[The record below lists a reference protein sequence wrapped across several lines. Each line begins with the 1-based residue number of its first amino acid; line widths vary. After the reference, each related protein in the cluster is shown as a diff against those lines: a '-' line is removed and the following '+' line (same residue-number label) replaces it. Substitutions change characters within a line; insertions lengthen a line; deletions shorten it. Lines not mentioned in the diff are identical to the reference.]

1 MNLRTRIHKSG
12 LVDLGGRII
21 VCECVPQWFERC
33 WEDFTKTTPKLL
45 LFLFV
50 KKKFMEQQKNI
61 LCRCDFWRNFLLSG
75 KSQENCTAEIV
86 NQNILN
92 QVIDKNIFHLLY
104 FFWELLKK
112 IIKVYYIYIFSVVW
126 PGLCQEKEIWD
137 ISYHDD
143 DIWLEE
149 EKKYMVNIE
158 IAGDVTYYWS
168 GWEVSARKHVAKVNE
183 VPDLIRQFESF
194 VLSGTIFVRT
204 CYTRSRWWY
213 ACVR

>member
-1 MNLRTRIHKSG
+1 MCASVIWTLLRGFYKNNNK
-12 LVDLGGRII
+12 II
-21 VCECVPQWFERC
+21 IIFICQ
-33 WEDFTKTTPKLL
+33 
-45 LFLFV
+45 
-50 KKKFMEQQKNI
+50 KKFMDQQKRYP
-61 LCRCDFWRNFLLSG
+61 LQMWFLKEFFIKWKISRELYSARY
-75 KSQENCTAEIV
+75 SYY
-86 NQNILN
+86 QNILN
-92 QVIDKNIFHLLY
+92 QVIDKNIFHLLF

-143 DIWLEE
+143 DIRLEE

-158 IAGDVTYYWS
+158 IAGDVTYSWS